1 MERAKGLDGNN
12 FVTVAMREHGMNI
25 QEAADYSAMEFTMRL
40 NQFHKDR
47 SALPSFGTGVD
58 EDVQKYIFSISQWVV
73 GNLIWSFETPRYFGA
88 EHEEVKKTLV
98 ENVKNHGDD
107 ADAHLVD

>member
-12 FVTVAMREHGMNI
+12 FVTVAMRDKGMNI
-25 QEAADYSAMEFTMRL
+25 QEAAEYTGAEFNAL
-40 NQFHKDR
+40 LHQFLEDR
-47 SALPSFGTGVD
+47 KALPSFGKAVD
-58 EDVQKYIFSISQWVV
+58 EDVQKYVFSVSQWVI

-88 EHEEVKKTLV
+88 EHDEVKKTLV
-98 ENVKNHGDD
+98 VNVKDHGDD